1 MTAPSSGPSS
11 APHVNPDELLI
22 GEANYGQRDFEAG
35 VAEALRRISSSR
47 MEPRALV
54 HAIESGYSPSQVGPG
69 QLRPYVPPVDPQ
81 TQSWEYADIVERAL
95 KLLLYAPEVIIDE
108 PTLWMALPRTDD
120 PHRAPDWLDD
130 TGALLRSLDDVWHLV
145 EDGSLLLGQM
155 DSHPMWDLSPN
166 AKSLAEGFT
175 EAESD
180 HWDYQLMAME
190 HWLHGITPWFLTGRQ
205 FEAAQSL
212 VHRVDTGAADRR
224 VLQLPKL
231 AALELPSLELRRED
245 LLAVRRSSD
254 AFAEWRQHLGAAL
267 SQVELLPDSDAWQ
280 RDARAIIA
288 DELVPYA
295 GRVRSE
301 TTRSSALA
309 NSVVG
314 MKQFAISGIAAA
326 GAGLVGTPA
335 DAALVGLGTAGVGTF
350 LSVVSDW
357 AQARRSA
364 APNRAVL
371 QLALMFDDRTR

>member
-1 MTAPSSGPSS
+1 MTAPNSGPSS
-11 APHVNPDELLI
+11 APHADPDELLI
-22 GEANYGQRDFEAG
+22 GEASYGQRDFEAG
-35 VAEALRRISSSR
+35 VAQALRSINSSR
-47 MEPRALV
+47 VEPHGLV
-54 HAIESGYSPSQVGPG
+54 HAIASGYSPSQVGPG
-69 QLRPYVPPVDPQ
+69 QLRPYVPPLDPQ
-81 TQSWEYADIVERAL
+81 TQSWEYADIVDRAL
-95 KLLLYAPEVIIDE
+95 RLLLYAPEVIIDE

-120 PHRAPDWLDD
+120 PHHAPDWLGE

-155 DSHPMWDLSPN
+155 DSHPMWDLPPE

-175 EAESD
+175 EAERD
-180 HWDYQLMAME
+180 HWNYQLMAME
-190 HWLHGITPWFLTGRQ
+190 HWLQGITPWFLSGRQ

-212 VHRVDTGAADRR
+212 VHRVDTGAGDRR

-231 AALELPSLELRRED
+231 AALELPSLKLRRED
-245 LLAVRRSSD
+245 LIAVRRSSD
-254 AFAEWRQHLGAAL
+254 AFAEWRQHLGTAL
-267 SQVELLPDSDAWQ
+267 SQVELLPDTDAWQ
-280 RDARAIIA
+280 REARAIIA

-301 TTRSSALA
+301 TARSSALA

-314 MKQFAISGIAAA
+314 MRQLAVSGISAA

-357 AQARRSA
+357 VRARRSA

-371 QLALMFDDRTR
+371 QLAMMFDDRTR